1 MTSHQAAIRQMLIAG
16 GLLLAFTLLGVGLV
30 AVTYDST
37 REQVEENRRAH
48 VLRQL
53 GAVVPPGTYNNEP
66 VDDVMKASDPALLGT
81 NRLLPVYRLRK
92 DGEPVATVITAV
104 APDGYSGDIVLLIG
118 IDTDGVISGVRV
130 ASHRETPGLGDAIE
144 RSRSN
149 WIMQFEGLTLEP
161 LVDEDNDNNEQQ
173 APDWRLRRD
182 GGDFDQ
188 ISGATVTARAV
199 VSAIHNA
206 LQFHQQY
213 HELLFADAA
222 TLDDAR
228 AQQEAEQAALQEG
241 LPDLTEEP
249 AIEPEPEP
257 EPEPAEE
264 PDTEETE
271 ETDDDDAS

>member
-1 MTSHQAAIRQMLIAG
+1 MLIAG

-66 VDDVMKASDPALLGT
+66 VDDVMQASDPALLGT

-92 DGEPVATVITAV
+92 DGEAVATVITAV

-130 ASHRETPGLGDAIE
+130 VSHSETPGLGDAIE

-149 WIMQFEGLTLEP
+149 WITQFEGLALKP
-161 LVDEDNDNNEQQ
+161 LVDEDNDIGEEQ

-199 VSAIHNA
+199 VIAIHNA

-228 AQQEAEQAALQEG
+228 AQQEAERAELQES

-249 AIEPEPEP
+249 VIEPDAA
-257 EPEPAEE
+257 PEPAEE
-264 PDTEETE
+264 PDTEEAE
-271 ETDDDDAS
+271 GIDDDDAS